1 MDYKQQT
8 VFCFDYLNHN
18 EEATAVEVICNDK
31 SEIFRNHKHTLH
43 ETKSVYWALYMEEV
57 IITIISASISL
68 TLIEQKSF

>member
-43 ETKSVYWALYMEEV
+43 ETKCVY
-57 IITIISASISL
+57 
-68 TLIEQKSF
+68 